1 MEARVV
7 DPAAEPTLTFDWG
20 LIKPLMVRGDTAEG
34 TVSAIHVVVLPGL
47 GHERHN
53 HPEADE
59 MLYVLAGEGEQV
71 LGDGEPF
78 TVRAGQ
84 TVVIPKGVWHST
96 INTGWE
102 PMSVLAIYAPAGPE
116 ELLAELPGFREVPA
130 GERARLV
137 RAGGSTEEID
147 STKGLQA

>member
-1 MEARVV
+1 MEAKVI
-7 DPAAEPTLTFDWG
+7 DPAALPTWTLDWG
-20 LIKPLMVRGDTAEG
+20 LIKPLMVEADTAEG
-34 TVSAIHVVVLPGL
+34 TLAAIHVVVLPGL

-59 MLYVLAGEGEQV
+59 MLFFLAGEGEQT

-78 TVRAGQ
+78 TVRAGE

-102 PMSVLAIYAPAGPE
+102 PLSVLAFYAPAGPE
-116 ELLAELPGFREVPA
+116 KLLTELPGFREVAPGEQA
-130 GERARLV
+130 GLGRA
-137 RAGGSTEEID
+137 
-147 STKGLQA
+147 